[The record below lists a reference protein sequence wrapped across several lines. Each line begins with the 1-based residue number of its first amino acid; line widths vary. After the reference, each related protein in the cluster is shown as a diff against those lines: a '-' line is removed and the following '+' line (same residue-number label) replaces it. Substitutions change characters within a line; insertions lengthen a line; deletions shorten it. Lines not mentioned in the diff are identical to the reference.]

1 MPDDKPD
8 AHHPDTGEAAAHPRA
23 DGSDLILAALDYLR
37 GVSPAGVS
45 PSGPPPI
52 GRQEEDLRQWA
63 SGVGLLLDPAVI
75 IPKLERGGM

>member
-37 GVSPAGVS
+37 GGL
-45 PSGPPPI
+45 PPDGSSYGTHPL